1 MKIATIAIAG
11 CLAATAALAAG
22 ETPPTTSME
31 RNNVC
36 IQPSFVDHTTVL
48 SDSEILYVMKNGKI
62 WKNTL
67 QRACPGLKFE
77 NGFAQV
83 IRGDSICSNMQIIHV
98 LRRGTPCSLGAFTPY
113 TKPPKT

>member
-11 CLAATAALAAG
+11 CLAATTALAADG
-22 ETPPTTSME
+22 MPPPAPVE

-36 IQPSFVDHTTVL
+36 LQPSFVDHTTVL
-48 SDSEILYVMKNGKI
+48 SDSEILYYMKNGKI

-67 QRACPGLKFE
+67 PRACPGLKFE

-83 IRGDSICSNMQIIHV
+83 IRGDTICSNMQIIHV